1 MINFNEIEKVKNMK
15 KLNRSAVA
23 LSALIALLVA
33 GCGENPEFQANNR
46 AAFKACIDTGGVP
59 VQAWFNEK
67 VLGDC
72 IYKPVP
78 QGN

>member
-1 MINFNEIEKVKNMK
+1 MK
-15 KLNRSAVA
+15 IIKLSAVT
-23 LSALIALLVA
+23 LLTLIALLAA
-33 GCGENPEFQANNR
+33 GCGENPEFAANNR
-46 AAFKACIDTGGVP
+46 VAFKACIDTGGVP

-78 QGN
+78 QAN

>member
-1 MINFNEIEKVKNMK
+1 MGGKLMK
-15 KLNRSAVA
+15 TFKLGAVA
-23 LSALIALLVA
+23 LSTLIALSVT
-33 GCGENPEFQANNR
+33 GCGENPEFAANNR